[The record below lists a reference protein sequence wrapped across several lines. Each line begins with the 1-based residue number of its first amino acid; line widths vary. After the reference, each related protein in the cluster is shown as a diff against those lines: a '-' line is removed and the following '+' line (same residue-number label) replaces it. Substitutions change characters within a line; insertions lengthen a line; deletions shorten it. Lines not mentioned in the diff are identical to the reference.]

1 MQEARALLGRLE
13 YQRGNFDAALQ
24 VFQGIDIRTLSSRMS
39 KAISE
44 RTRPLK
50 PRSKGDIL
58 PAGVMSLHSV
68 SLLLEEI
75 LLKAKSLEEL
85 SRIKGKAASRYVIWY
100 FSLMLF
106 GCTMLSIQSYR
117 RLKMYC
123 QS

>member
-1 MQEARALLGRLE
+1 MLGRLE

-50 PRSKGDIL
+50 PRSKGDVVA
-58 PAGVMSLHSV
+58 AGVMSLHSV
-68 SLLLEEI
+68 SLLLEAI

-85 SRIKGKAASRYVIWY
+85 SRIKGKAVPSYVIWLY
-100 FSLMLF
+100 
-106 GCTMLSIQSYR
+106 YA
-117 RLKMYC
+117 
-123 QS
+123 